1 MAAQSDSA
9 ATPDDIAPLLAGY
22 RPLPGIFDEMVDRD
36 GRVRA
41 HWRPFL
47 SMLAGL
53 GPKEISRRFAAAD
66 RQLHDSGV
74 FYRVYEDPTG
84 AERPWPASHIPLLID
99 AAEWQV
105 LKAGLVQRA
114 ELLEAILVDAYGPA
128 LLVREGRLPAAVI
141 AGNPEFLRPLVGVAA
156 PGGFHLR
163 FYAVDIG
170 RSPDGHWWVL
180 GDRTQAPSGSG
191 YALENRLAIS
201 RAMPDVYRELKVE
214 RLAPFFQA
222 FQAELSTLNRR
233 EDSRVCVLT
242 PGPMNETYFEHAY
255 LARYLG
261 FLLVEGEDLTVRD
274 DGVFIRTV
282 SGLKRADVLIR
293 RLDADFADPLELN
306 ARSRLGVPGLVQ
318 AVRDGTV
325 VIANGLGAGVV
336 EARALLSFLP
346 ALAPAVLG
354 QELALP
360 NVATW
365 WLGQDS
371 ARDEIV
377 ERLDEMVLAS
387 AFVGELPGYH
397 EQREVLGA
405 ALEPHERQRILE
417 QIAHRGIDFVAKEAV
432 NLSTTPVWRNGRLEP
447 RPFTLRLFLARASD
461 GWRVMPGG
469 FVRVADDVDARAVSL
484 QRGGSTGDA
493 WVLSDKP
500 VAETTLLPAPDR
512 ITITRATGAL
522 PSHTASNLFWLARY
536 VERAEATLRLVRAL
550 VNRATDND
558 EAATLVVERICDL
571 LGAWEAVPTEL
582 PNMSPVLAASAA
594 LQRHDLAGALPYLV
608 GAAQS
613 AASVIRDR
621 FSPDAWRALT
631 DLSELINEPID
642 PAPTESAIFERTNAA
657 LRIVAS
663 FSGLA
668 QENMSQLAGLR
679 FLELGRRIERAIA
692 TCRFVRQFAFAA
704 EPEAARKR
712 ADDTRPEPGSSALDV
727 LLELADSQI
736 TYRRRYVMVAAPAPV
751 IDLVVLDPNNPRSI
765 AYQLG
770 RIETHLAVLA
780 KRSPESRLS
789 PPEQIAATLATQI
802 RTVEAAD
809 LDEAT
814 FLGMEGTLMRLA
826 DVIGSTYFT
835 SHERAQTRW
844 EALG

>member
-1 MAAQSDSA
+1 MAAPGDI
-9 ATPDDIAPLLAGY
+9 ATQPTAENDIAPLLAGY

-36 GRVRA
+36 GRVRE

-47 SMLAGL
+47 AMLAGL
-53 GPKEISRRFAAAD
+53 GAKEISRRFAAAD
-66 RQLHDSGV
+66 RHLHESGV
-74 FYRVYEDPTG
+74 FYRVYEDPAG
-84 AERPWPASHIPLLID
+84 ADRPWPLSHVPLLIEP
-99 AAEWQV
+99 AEWQV
-105 LKAGLVQRA
+105 LKSGLVQRA

-128 LLVREGRLPAAVI
+128 NLVREGRLPAAVV
-141 AGNPEFLRPLVGVAA
+141 AGNPEFLRPLVGVAP

-163 FYAVDIG
+163 FYGVDVG

-180 GDRTQAPSGSG
+180 SDRTQAPSGAG

-222 FQAELSTLNRR
+222 FQAELSSLNRR
-233 EDSRVCVLT
+233 DDSRVCVLT

-282 SGLKRADVLIR
+282 SGLRRAEVLVR

-354 QELALP
+354 HELALP
-360 NVATW
+360 NIATW
-365 WLGQDS
+365 WLGQPGV
-371 ARDEIV
+371 RDQIV
-377 ERLDEMVLAS
+377 DRLDQMVIAS
-387 AFVGELPGYH
+387 AFVGELPGHH

-405 ALEPHERQRILE
+405 ALDPDERQRILE
-417 QIAHRGIDFVAKEAV
+417 QIAYRGIDFVAKEAV

-447 RPFTLRLFLARASD
+447 RPFTLRLFLARTNN
-461 GWRVMPGG
+461 GWQVMPGG

-500 VAETTLLPAPDR
+500 VAPTTLLPAADR
-512 ITITRATGAL
+512 ISISRATGAL
-522 PSHTASNLFWLARY
+522 PSRTAANLFWLGRY
-536 VERAEATLRLVRAL
+536 VERAESTLRLVRAL
-550 VNRATDND
+550 VNRATDSD
-558 EAATLVVERICDL
+558 AAAVSVVERICDL
-571 LGAWEAVPTEL
+571 LGAWEAIPTEL
-582 PNMSPVLAASAA
+582 PNASPVLVASAV
-594 LQRHDLAGALPYLV
+594 LQRHDLTGALPFLV
-608 GAAQS
+608 GSAQS

-631 DLSELINEPID
+631 DLSELINTPLD
-642 PAPTESAIFERTNAA
+642 PAPSESAIFERTNAA

-668 QENMSQLAGLR
+668 QENMSQLAGWR

-692 TCRFVRQFAFAA
+692 TCRFVRQFAFG
-704 EPEAARKR
+704 PEL
-712 ADDTRPEPGSSALDV
+712 ALDA

-736 TYRRRYVMVAAPAPV
+736 TYRRRYVMVAAAVPV
-751 IDLVVLDPNNPRSI
+751 IDLVVLDANNPRSV
-765 AYQLG
+765 AYQVN
-770 RIETHLAVLA
+770 RIETHLAVLS
-780 KRSPESRLS
+780 KRSAESRLS
-789 PPEQIAATLATQI
+789 PPEQIAAALATQF
-802 RTVEAAD
+802 RTVDAAD
-809 LDEAT
+809 LDEAA
-814 FLGMEGTLMRLA
+814 FVGVEDTLMKLA
-826 DVIGSTYFT
+826 DVIGATYFT
-835 SHERAQTRW
+835 SHERADVRW

>member
-1 MAAQSDSA
+1 MAAHGDSA
-9 ATPDDIAPLLAGY
+9 TQQNGAAATDVAAADIAPLIAGY
-22 RPLPGIFDEMVDRD
+22 KPLPGIFDEIFDRD
-36 GRVRA
+36 GRVRP

-47 SMLAGL
+47 GMLAGL
-53 GPKEISRRFAAAD
+53 GAKEIGRRFAAAD
-66 RQLHDSGV
+66 RHLHESGV
-74 FYRVYEDPTG
+74 FYRVYEDEDG
-84 AERPWPASHIPLLID
+84 ATRPWQMSHVPLLID
-99 AAEWQV
+99 PTEWQV
-105 LKAGLVQRA
+105 LRDGLIQRA
-114 ELLEAILVDAYGPA
+114 ELLEAILADAYGPA
-128 LLVREGRLPAAVI
+128 NLVREGRLPAAIV
-141 AGNPEFLRPLVGVAA
+141 AGNPEFLRPLVGVAPA
-156 PGGFHLR
+156 GGYHLR
-163 FYAVDIG
+163 FYGVDVG

-180 GDRTQAPSGSG
+180 GDRTQAPSGAG

-201 RAMPDVYRELKVE
+201 RAMPDIYRELHVE

-222 FQAELSTLNRR
+222 FQAELSALSRR
-233 EDSRVCVLT
+233 DDSRVCVLT

-274 DGVFIRTV
+274 DGVFVRTV
-282 SGLKRADVLIR
+282 SGLRRADVLVR

-325 VIANGLGAGVV
+325 VIANALGAGVV

-354 QELALP
+354 RELALP
-360 NVATW
+360 NIATW
-365 WLGQDS
+365 WLGQQA
-371 ARDEIV
+371 ARDAV
-377 ERLDEMVLAS
+377 VDRLDEMVLAS
-387 AFVGELPGYH
+387 AFLGELPGHH
-397 EQREVLGA
+397 ERPEVLGA
-405 ALEPHERQRILE
+405 SLEPEERKRILE

-432 NLSTTPVWRNGRLEP
+432 HLSTTPVWRDGRLEP

-469 FVRVADDVDARAVSL
+469 FVRVANDLDARAVSL
-484 QRGGSTGDA
+484 QRGGHTGDA

-500 VAETTLLPAPDR
+500 VAATTLLPAPDR
-512 ITITRATGAL
+512 IAITRATDGL
-522 PSHTASNLFWLARY
+522 PSRAAANLFWLGRY

-550 VNRATDND
+550 VNRAGDSD
-558 EAATLVVERICDL
+558 EAAMLAVESICDL
-571 LGAWEAVPTEL
+571 LGAWDAVPTDL
-582 PNMSPVLAASAA
+582 PNTKPVLAASAA
-594 LQRHDLAGALPYLV
+594 LQRHDLTGALPFIV

-631 DLSELINEPID
+631 DLSELINEPLD
-642 PAPTESAIFERTNAA
+642 PTPTESAIFERSNAA
-657 LRIVAS
+657 LRIIAS

-668 QENMSQLAGLR
+668 QENMSQLAGWR

-692 TCRFVRQFAFAA
+692 TSRFVRQFAFA
-704 EPEAARKR
+704 PELA
-712 ADDTRPEPGSSALDV
+712 GGLDL

-751 IDLVVLDPNNPRSI
+751 VDLVVLDPNNPRSV

-770 RIETHLAVLA
+770 RIETQLAVLP
-780 KRSPESRLS
+780 KRNAEGRLS
-789 PPEQIAATLATQI
+789 PPEQIATALATQI
-802 RTVEAAD
+802 RTADAAALNAGTFEGVED
-809 LDEAT
+809 
-814 FLGMEGTLMRLA
+814 TLMRLA
-826 DVIGSTYFT
+826 DVIASTYFT
-835 SHERAQTRW
+835 THERADARW